1 MVLCLC
7 LSVVQIFHLCVH
19 QLPRQYLIA
28 QLDNLCCCSLG
39 LCTDCDFHTQITRKS
54 STAMCYITIIT
65 ITTIII
71 IIIIILFSPLNG
83 HRWPSYFVQ
92 QEEHVITIAQPHH
105 CFQHHQLFSF
115 LFHKTVQKWIIT
127 YYYLF
132 CNFRL
137 YMNSN
142 CINTPSTNI
151 TPRQRGKKSSVPSNK
166 HMRKSIILPAKC

>member
-1 MVLCLC
+1 ML
-7 LSVVQIFHLCVH
+7 
-19 QLPRQYLIA
+19 
-28 QLDNLCCCSLG
+28 
-39 LCTDCDFHTQITRKS
+39 DFHTQITTKS

-105 CFQHHQLFSF
+105 ISQHHQLSPFF
-115 LFHKTVQKWIIT
+115 FQRIVQTGFIT
-127 YYYLF
+127 YNYLF
-132 CNFRL
+132 CIFSPN
-137 YMNSN
+137 MNSN
-142 CINTPSTNI
+142 CINTPSANI